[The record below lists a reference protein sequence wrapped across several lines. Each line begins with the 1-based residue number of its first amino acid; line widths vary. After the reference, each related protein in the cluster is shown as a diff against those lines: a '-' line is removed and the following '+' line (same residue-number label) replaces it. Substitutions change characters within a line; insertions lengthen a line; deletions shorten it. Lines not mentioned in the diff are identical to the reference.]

1 MGQPGG
7 IVQKIVLLRNSM
19 AQTRELIKTLK
30 LALKAQGKTYADV
43 GAELG
48 LTEASVKRLFS
59 KQSFTL
65 ERLDQVCRLL
75 DMEIADLVQ
84 LMNEQQQKLQQL
96 SVEQETEIT
105 GDVMLTLIAVCVLNR
120 WTMED
125 ILSFYRISE
134 TECVRHLARLDRLKV
149 IELLPGN
156 RIRLL
161 VAPNFSWREN
171 GPIQL
176 FFQKKI
182 SQEFFNTRFS
192 GDDECLIV
200 LNGMLSTQSN
210 AEFQRKLKRLAREF
224 DLLNNDDAALGLE
237 QRHGT
242 TLVLAMRGWQYGL
255 FRPFIKTSSD
265 G

>member
-1 MGQPGG
+1 
-7 IVQKIVLLRNSM
+7 M

-30 LALKAQGKTYADV
+30 MALKAQGKTYANV
-43 GAELG
+43 AVELG

-59 KQSFTL
+59 QQSFSL
-65 ERLDQVCRLL
+65 KRIDQICQLL
-75 DMEIADLVQ
+75 DMEITDLVL
-84 LMNEQQQKLQQL
+84 LMNQQQHSLMQL
-96 SVEQETEIT
+96 TIAQEKEIT
-105 GDVMLTLIAVCVLNR
+105 DNVTLTLVAVCVLNR
-120 WTMED
+120 WTMEN
-125 ILSFYRISE
+125 ILSYYHISE
-134 TECVRHLARLDRLKV
+134 IECLRHLVKLDRLKV

-171 GPIQL
+171 GPIQM

-192 GDDECLIV
+192 RDDECLLV
-200 LNGMLSTQSN
+200 LNGMLSSQSN

-224 DLLNNDDAALGLE
+224 DVLNNDDAALDLP
-237 QRHGT
+237 QRHGV

-255 FRPFIKTSSD
+255 FQPLVKTASGD
-265 G
+265 VN

>member
-1 MGQPGG
+1 
-7 IVQKIVLLRNSM
+7 M

-30 LALKAQGKTYADV
+30 AALKAQGKTYANV
-43 GAELG
+43 AVELG

-59 KQSFTL
+59 QQSFSL
-65 ERLDQVCRLL
+65 SRLDQVCHLL

-84 LMNEQQQKLQQL
+84 LMNAQQQRLEQL
-96 SVEQETEIT
+96 SVEQESEIT
-105 GDVMLTLIAVCVLNR
+105 ANVKLTLVAVCVLNR
-120 WTMED
+120 WSLDD
-125 ILSFYRISE
+125 ILAYYKISK
-134 TECVRHLARLDRLKV
+134 TECIQHLARLDRLKV
-149 IELLPGN
+149 IELLPKN

-192 GDDECLIV
+192 RDDECLLV
-200 LNGMLSTQSN
+200 LNGMFSSQSN
-210 AEFQRKLKRLAREF
+210 AELQRKLKRLAREF
-224 DLLNNDDAALGLE
+224 DLLNNDDAALDLAD
-237 QRHGT
+237 RNGT

-255 FRPFIKTSSD
+255 FQPFIKTAL
-265 G
+265 GNNKQ